1 VIVMKKM
8 TLAIVGLCALAIGL
22 GGCAAKKQDQTAH
35 FGTQA
40 NWPVFHGAKDFFHR
54 QGQVNEV
61 LFRHRLSG
69 KPVDMGWISP
79 AFREQLCLTLTIN
92 NHCVG

>member
-1 VIVMKKM
+1 MKKM